1 MKWSRKHAYLHVQR
15 EGQQNTLN
23 QEARWLLRNL
33 TWDMFAGND
42 VGVRFLTSG
51 DCDTVWASQP
61 SLQTPSCRVDW
72 GATRQ
77 GFLAKLVAVLGLG
90 PAKDKLPA
98 TSIIGIWRI
107 FISFVITLTIW

>member
-1 MKWSRKHAYLHVQR
+1 
-15 EGQQNTLN
+15 
-23 QEARWLLRNL
+23 
-33 TWDMFAGND
+33 MFAGND

-107 FISFVITLTIW
+107 FISFVIILDLVIGGGEGGGLVMVTLESDNSAQPKLPRNNGIVIEDP